1 MSKKFI
7 TFYLHQQSDDGLDIY
22 FDDIMP
28 VLVSDYPAP
37 LGTGDGPSQV
47 QLLCAAMRS

>member
-1 MSKKFI
+1 MKKPTI
-7 TFYLHQQSDDGLDIY
+7 VDLHQQSDDGLDIY
-22 FDDIMP
+22 FDDNMP

-37 LGTGDGPSQV
+37 LGTGAGPSQV